1 MALSFTLC
9 DPPEFT
15 AGHRAL
21 LANHD
26 ASKWSF
32 SLYQKL
38 LSKKGFEPASAA
50 ARVLRNFTIL
60 AERPWR
66 VFAAG
71 LIRRSE
77 LNLKTIATIV

>member
-9 DPPEFT
+9 VPPEFT
-15 AGHRAL
+15 AGRPAL

-32 SLYQKL
+32 SRYQKL

-50 ARVLRNFTIL
+50 ARVLRNLTIL
-60 AERPWR
+60 GPNPWR

-71 LIRRSE
+71 LIHRSE
-77 LNLKTIATIV
+77 LNLKTMATIV